1 MLRGGIPYFQPI
13 WGTRFGIKVLKIYE
27 NDNWLSMKGV
37 KGEWAVGFHGIR
49 YPKSKCPDKNMTVL
63 QSIMSGR

>member
-13 WGTRFGIKVLKIYE
+13 WGTRFGIKVSNIYG
-27 NDNWLSMKGV
+27 NDKWLSMNGH
-37 KGEWAVGFHGIR
+37 KGEWAVGFHGIK
-49 YPKSKCPDKNMTVL
+49 YPKNPYKNMTVL